1 MTLIITQSIAR
12 CFLCTGIK
20 ILFMLSLYKVKNAVN
35 SGLFVLF
42 FSYTLTTN
50 LQAQDTLKSENNFD
64 IRGQLRTR
72 FELRDGAFRPLT
84 EKEQPAA
91 LVSERIRLTFDYS
104 YKDLLEVKISPQAV
118 GIWGQ
123 ANMVQGAEYSGNQFA
138 IFEAWSKINLSPS
151 VNVKIGRQIISLDD
165 ERFFGELDWAQGG
178 RAHDA
183 LAINFRKKSFELRGY
198 AAFNQNYKVLYANN
212 LNNSSGNL
220 YSTTDGFPY
229 KWMQTIWANIP
240 VGKYYR
246 FTLLANNLGFQQAT
260 SSTIDTNTIYTQ
272 TFGWN
277 NYFKKNK
284 TDIHVAAYYQYSDNL
299 HAINTN
305 AFLITAN
312 AAFQISNKLNLGLGS
327 DYVSGNDVG
336 KTNKINHAFNPYF
349 HTGHKFYGNMDYYY
363 AGNPHKNTGISD
375 SYLKVNF
382 KTTGKLALNAILHQF
397 ISTNK
402 IGDSYNKN
410 YNSNLG
416 QELDLLFSLKVNT
429 FTTFTG
435 GYSFYLAT
443 STLKYLK
450 NTPAAN
456 DYQQWLWFSLN
467 VTPHFLKTNF

>member
-1 MTLIITQSIAR
+1 
-12 CFLCTGIK
+12 
-20 ILFMLSLYKVKNAVN
+20 MLSLNKVKNAIN

-42 FSYTLTTN
+42 LSFIFPTDS
-50 LQAQDTLKSENNFD
+50 QAQDTLKSENNFN

-84 EKEQPAA
+84 KKEQPAT
-91 LVSERIRLTFDYS
+91 LVSERIRLTFDYA
-104 YKDLLEVKISPQAV
+104 YKDLFTIKISPQTV
-118 GIWGQ
+118 GVWGQ

-138 IFEAWSKINLSPS
+138 LFEAWSKINLSPS
-151 VNVKIGRQIISLDD
+151 VNIKIGRQVITLDD

-183 LAINFRKKSFELRGY
+183 LAINIHKKSFELRGY
-198 AAFNQNYKVLYANN
+198 ASFNQNYKVMYANN
-212 LNNSSGNL
+212 LNNPSGNL

-240 VGKYYR
+240 AGKYFR
-246 FTLLANNLGFQQAT
+246 FTVLANNLGFQQAT
-260 SSTIDTNTIYTQ
+260 YSTTDTNTIFTQ
-272 TFGWN
+272 TFGLN

-284 TDIHVAAYYQYSDNL
+284 TDIHIAAYYQYCDNSQT
-299 HAINTN
+299 INTN

-312 AAFQISNKLNLGLGS
+312 AAFQINNKFNLGLGS

-336 KTNKINHAFNPYF
+336 QTNKINHAFNPYF

-375 SYLKVNF
+375 SYLKVNY
-382 KTTGKLALNAILHQF
+382 KTTGKLVLNAALHQF
-397 ISTNK
+397 ISPNK
-402 IGDSYNKN
+402 ISDSYNKK

-416 QELDLLFSLKVNT
+416 QELDLSFSFKTNT
-429 FTTFTG
+429 FVTFTG

-443 STLKYLK
+443 TTLKYLK
-450 NTPAAN
+450 NTPGAN
-456 DYQQWLWFSLN
+456 DYQQWFWLSLN